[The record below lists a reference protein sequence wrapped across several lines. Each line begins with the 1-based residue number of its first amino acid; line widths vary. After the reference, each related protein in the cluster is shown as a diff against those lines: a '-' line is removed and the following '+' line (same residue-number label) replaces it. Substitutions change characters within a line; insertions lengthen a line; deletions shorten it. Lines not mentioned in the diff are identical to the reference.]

1 MPPPVCP
8 PALDPAWS
16 AALDRLRGW
25 FSSRGWTPLPFQERA
40 WAAYGRGESG
50 LIHVPTGAGKTY
62 AATLGPLADLLAR
75 GGRLLHVSPLR
86 AMSRDLEAALRD
98 PVDALGL
105 PLRVE
110 SRTGDTP
117 THVRA
122 RQKRAPPGVLVTTPE
137 SLSLLLSDPEAP
149 RQLADVRA
157 VVVDEWH
164 ELLDAKRG
172 TQVELALCR
181 LRRFSP
187 ELRVWALTATL
198 HNLEEAARAAVGAGR
213 EPTVVTEPLDRPVR
227 IETLLPDER
236 QGLPWAG
243 HLGVRQLPRL
253 LEWLDIERS
262 TLLFCNTRAQ
272 SERWYRSLADARPG
286 WADRMALHHGS
297 VDREERE
304 RVEAGLKDGSLTL
317 VVCTASL
324 DLGVDLAPVERVAQI
339 GSPKGIARLLQRAG
353 RSGHRPGSP
362 CHVLCVPTH
371 ALQLVEIAAVRD
383 ALARGEVEPRRPLP
397 EPLDVLAQHLVTCA
411 LGGGWTEAEL
421 LSEVRSAWSYRDLSA
436 ARFAEV
442 LALVRD
448 GGGAL
453 RAYPEYRKVVAEAG
467 RYGVPDARIAQLH
480 RGSIGTITGDTTLT
494 VRWANGATLGTI
506 DETFVARL
514 EPGDPFVFAGRLLEL
529 VRIRDVV
536 VQVRPATRRGTR
548 TPHWPGTRL
557 PISGSL
563 GAAVRRVF
571 QAVRDGTAVGPEVEA
586 ARELFAEQARLSRLP
601 RADAALAE
609 VTVTEEGHHLFL
621 YPFEGRAVHEGLA
634 ALLALRWSRHRPMT
648 LGLAVNDYGI
658 EFHSARPV
666 DWDELLGPAYFTD
679 EALAEDVLAS
689 VNLSQ
694 MARRRFRDIA
704 RIAGLVN
711 PGAPHQRKTQRQ
723 VMASAGLLY
732 DVFRRYDPENLLLQQ
747 ARREVLEQELDQG
760 RLRETLARL
769 RTFPV
774 ERVVTPHPTP
784 LAFPLVLER
793 IVVDSASTETLLD
806 RVQRLRDT
814 WSST

>member
-1 MPPPVCP
+1 MV
-8 PALDPAWS
+8 DPAWT

-25 FSSRGWTPLPFQERA
+25 FTTRGWTPLPFQERA

-50 LIHVPTGAGKTY
+50 LVHVPTGAGKTY
-62 AATLGPLADLLAR
+62 AATVGPLADLVAR
-75 GGRLLHVSPLR
+75 GGRLVYVSPLR
-86 AMSRDLEAALRD
+86 AMSRDIEAALRA
-98 PVDALGL
+98 PVVDLGL

-117 THVRA
+117 SHVRA

-137 SLSLLLSDPEAP
+137 SLSLLLTDPEAP

-164 ELLDAKRG
+164 ELLDQKRG
-172 TQVELALCR
+172 TQVELALAR

-187 ELRVWALTATL
+187 GMRVWALTATL
-198 HNLEEAARAAVGAGR
+198 QNLEEAARAAVGVGT
-213 EPTVVTEPLDRPVR
+213 EPTLVTEPLDRPVVV
-227 IETLLPDER
+227 ETLLPDQR
-236 QGLPWAG
+236 RGLPWAG

-253 LEWLDIERS
+253 LEWLDPDRS

-272 SERWYRSLADARPG
+272 AERWFQALADARPA
-286 WADRMALHHGS
+286 WAPRMALHHGS

-353 RSGHRPGSP
+353 RSGHRPGTP

-383 ALARGEVEPRRPLP
+383 ALARGEIEPRRPLA

-421 LSEVRSAWSYRDLSA
+421 LAEVRTAWSYRQLSD

-448 GGGAL
+448 GGNAL
-453 RAYPEYRKVVAEAG
+453 RAYPEYRKVVPEGG
-467 RYGVPDARIAQLH
+467 RYRVPDPQLALLH
-480 RGSIGTITGDTTLT
+480 RSAVGTITGDATLT
-494 VRWANGATLGTI
+494 VRWVNGATLGTI
-506 DETFVARL
+506 DEGFVSRL
-514 EPGDPFVFAGRLLEL
+514 EPGDPFVFAGRRLEL
-529 VRIRDVV
+529 VRVRDLS
-536 VQVRPATRRGTR
+536 VQVRPATRRTGR

-571 QAVRDGTAVGPEVEA
+571 QAVRDGAAAGPEIDA
-586 ARELFAEQARLSRLP
+586 AAELFAEQARLSRLP
-601 RADAALAE
+601 RADAVLAE
-609 VTVTEEGHHLFL
+609 ATVTEDGHHLFL

-634 ALLALRWSRHRPMT
+634 ALLALRWSRTRPLT
-648 LGLAVNDYGI
+648 LALAVNDYGI
-658 EFHSARPV
+658 EFRCDRPV
-666 DWDELLGPAYFTD
+666 DWEPLLDPAFFTD
-679 EALAEDVLAS
+679 AGLADDVLAS
-689 VNLSQ
+689 VNLSE
-694 MARRRFRDIA
+694 MARRRFRDVA

-711 PGAPHQRKTQRQ
+711 PGAPHRRKSQRQ
-723 VMASAGLLY
+723 VMASSSLLY
-732 DVFRRYDPENLLLQQ
+732 DVFRRYDPQNPLLEQ
-747 ARREVLEQELDQG
+747 ARREVLDQELEQG

-769 RTFPV
+769 RAGPV
-774 ERVVTPHPTP
+774 ERVTTPHPGP

-793 IVVDSASTETLLD
+793 LAVDSASTETLLD
-806 RVQRLRDT
+806 RVARLRER